1 MFIIKP
7 FARSLLFAALAAA
20 SPLLTDA
27 QQNTALQ
34 DSIQQLLLSQRDDT
48 VKVNLLNTLARSYLE
63 SNRDTLLT
71 LTQSSIRL
79 AEQLHYDKGKATAL
93 LYTAICYRLNGDYSL
108 ALEKCL
114 EATRLRE
121 EMKAG
126 PGTSEAYV
134 QLAQIYK
141 GMSGANNTEE
151 YLNRGIAYGR
161 VALGWAENSGDTAAI
176 VNSLNVIG
184 ILYRDKAM
192 EYDKPVYYDT
202 AFNAYTKAVAL
213 INQSGKATESLAKLY
228 NNISQVYGE
237 HKKDFRT
244 ALSWSFKAV
253 ELNKSNHNLSSLTFN
268 YGNISSDYL
277 SLEDYPQ
284 ALFYARQM
292 LEAARQ
298 LKQPERVQ
306 NAYKDMYDAF
316 RGAGQTDSALNYY
329 ILADELNDSLTNIR
343 KARQVMDLQTKYE
356 TAKKEAEIARLQTES
371 GSKNKRIYGL
381 IAVASLLS
389 ILVAGLLLL
398 YQRMKKQRQQITE
411 QSGRLEVMMKELHHR
426 VKNNLQIVSS
436 LLSLQA
442 YKLQDEGTISVLRE
456 SQLRVQAMSFI
467 HQRLYK
473 QDTLTAVNMKEYLT
487 DLAESL
493 LSSYGYGKDDFD
505 LLIKVEKELLDIDK
519 AMPIGLIIN
528 EIVTNAL
535 KYAYVS
541 IDRPS
546 LEIMLTETDQQ
557 LICRVKDNGIGINEN
572 DWKQQNDSFGK
583 QLIKALCRQLRAEQQ
598 LLIESGTQF
607 TFTIPKRA
615 A

>member
-1 MFIIKP
+1 
-7 FARSLLFAALAAA
+7 
-20 SPLLTDA
+20 
-27 QQNTALQ
+27 
-34 DSIQQLLLSQRDDT
+34 
-48 VKVNLLNTLARSYLE
+48 
-63 SNRDTLLT
+63 
-71 LTQSSIRL
+71 
-79 AEQLHYDKGKATAL
+79 
-93 LYTAICYRLNGDYSL
+93 
-108 ALEKCL
+108 
-114 EATRLRE
+114 
-121 EMKAG
+121 
-126 PGTSEAYV
+126 
-134 QLAQIYK
+134 
-141 GMSGANNTEE
+141 
-151 YLNRGIAYGR
+151 
-161 VALGWAENSGDTAAI
+161 
-176 VNSLNVIG
+176 
-184 ILYRDKAM
+184 
-192 EYDKPVYYDT
+192 
-202 AFNAYTKAVAL
+202 
-213 INQSGKATESLAKLY
+213 
-228 NNISQVYGE
+228 
-237 HKKDFRT
+237 
-244 ALSWSFKAV
+244 
-253 ELNKSNHNLSSLTFN
+253 
-268 YGNISSDYL
+268 
-277 SLEDYPQ
+277 
-284 ALFYARQM
+284 M
-292 LEAARQ
+292 LDVARQ
-298 LKQPERVQ
+298 LKRPERVQ

-316 RGAGQTDSALNYY
+316 RAAGQTDSALNYY

-356 TAKKEAEIARLQTES
+356 TAKKEAEIARLETES

-389 ILVAGLLLL
+389 ILAIGLLLL
-398 YQRMKKQRQQITE
+398 YQRMKKQRQQIAE

-473 QDTLTAVNMKEYLT
+473 QDALTAVNMKEYLT

-505 LLIKVEKELLDIDK
+505 LTITVEKELLDIDK

-541 IDRPS
+541 IARPS
-546 LEIMLTETDQQ
+546 LEIMLTENDQQ

-583 QLIKALCRQLRAEQQ
+583 QLIKALCGQLRAEQQ
-598 LLIESGTQF
+598 LMIESGTQF
-607 TFTIPKRA
+607 TITIPKRA